1 MTLIRRIT
9 RRQWR
14 LAVKG
19 AVAGGAILGTAYYWP
34 EVSFGVHATARVARS
49 IAAVTWMAADYKLNY
64 TVENGAKTEP
74 SVLRANSQ
82 VHQRGANCLLWLFQR
97 NGGIYIKLGQHLG
110 ALDFILPAEYCQTLS
125 VLFNKAPT
133 STQAEVERV
142 IQEELGG
149 RLEDHFVDFE
159 WPPIGAASLAQVH
172 KARLRDTG
180 ESVAVKIQHKRLQ
193 GFAEVDIVTASVL
206 VKAVKHVFP
215 QFEFGWLADELKEN
229 LPRELNF
236 ELEGHNAERT
246 ARNFRSS
253 GLFTIPKI
261 HWRFTKKRLLTM
273 EFCEGHRVT
282 DTAAIR
288 KHDISLRA
296 VSDRLTKAY
305 SEMIFLH
312 GFVHCDPHP
321 GNILVRPAYK
331 GGFELV
337 LLDHGLYKELPDD
350 FRLSYARL
358 WRALI
363 NGDEAEIKTSAMA
376 LGGGSAHRLFSSL
389 LTHRSWDRVRMR
401 SLDQPRTL
409 AEIEA
414 IRGKFPEY
422 FERIAHLLASI
433 PRPLLLL
440 LKTNDLLRS
449 IERTLLADNSSSRSF
464 LIMARY
470 CAYALYEDE
479 VQRKPRIYSLF
490 ISNLRYAW
498 SVVKYRLAEWL
509 IALNNKMLT
518 FA

>member
-1 MTLIRRIT
+1 MRIT
-9 RRQWR
+9 RRQLR
-14 LAVKG
+14 LAFKG
-19 AVAGGAILGTAYYWP
+19 TLAGGAIFGTAYYWP
-34 EVSFGVHATARVARS
+34 EVSFGMHATARVARAVATVS
-49 IAAVTWMAADYKLNY
+49 IVAADYKLNF
-64 TVENGAKTEP
+64 TADSNSKPTP
-74 SVLRANSQ
+74 SIIEANSR
-82 VHQRGANCLLWLFQR
+82 VHKRAAERLLWLFQR

-110 ALDFILPAEYCQTLS
+110 ALDFILPTEYCQTLS

-133 STQAEVERV
+133 SSQAEVERV
-142 IQEELGG
+142 IGEELGG
-149 RLEDHFVDFE
+149 RLEDHFVEFE
-159 WPPIGAASLAQVH
+159 WPPLGAASLAQVH
-172 KARLRDTG
+172 KARLRESG
-180 ESVAVKIQHKRLQ
+180 EPVAVKIQHKRLQ
-193 GFAEVDIVTASVL
+193 GYADVDIVTASVL
-206 VKAVKHVFP
+206 VKAVKMVFP

-253 GLFTIPKI
+253 DLFTVPKV
-261 HWRFTKKRLLTM
+261 HWKFTKKRVLTM
-273 EFCEGHRVT
+273 EYCDGYRVT
-282 DTAAIR
+282 DTESIS
-288 KHDISLRA
+288 KYNISLRA

-305 SEMIFLH
+305 SEMIFVH

-321 GNILVRPAYK
+321 GNIMVRPSSGK
-331 GGFELV
+331 GFELV

-350 FRLSYARL
+350 FRISYARL

-363 NGDEAEIKTSAMA
+363 NGNESEIKSSSMA

-422 FERIAHLLASI
+422 FERIAHLLASV

-479 VQRKPRIYSLF
+479 LQRRPRIYSLF
-490 ISNLRYAW
+490 ISNIRYAW
-498 SVVKYRLAEWL
+498 SVFKYRIAEWL
-509 IALNNKMLT
+509 IALNNRLLL
-518 FA
+518 